1 MKPIKVLIVDDHKL
15 MRQGIMQL
23 LELDSGI
30 EIIGEANDG
39 LECLSFLTKQ
49 KPNVILLDINMPN
62 MNGFEVLNVIK
73 SKRKKYKVLVLTIHS
88 EIEYLIKAMDLGVN
102 GYILKDAG
110 FDDLR
115 EAIYTISKGEHYIQP
130 KLLPAF
136 NARLIKK
143 DLDFNKLDSLSKRE
157 KDVLILVAQGF
168 FNKEIAIRLEISERT
183 VKNHLSSVFK
193 KIEVVDRTQAAL
205 FAIRNNLVQ
214 T

>member
-30 EIIGEANDG
+30 EIIGEASDG
-39 LECLSFLTKQ
+39 VECLSFLTRQ
-49 KPNVILLDINMPN
+49 KPNIILLDINMPN
-62 MNGFEVLNVIK
+62 MNGFEVLSIIK
-73 SKRKKYKVLVLTIHS
+73 AKRKKYKVLVLTIHN
-88 EIEYLIKAMDLGVN
+88 ETEYLIKAMDLGVN
-102 GYILKDAG
+102 GYILKDAD

-115 EAIYTISKGEHYIQP
+115 EAIYTINKGENYIQP

-136 NARLIKK
+136 NARLVKK
-143 DLDFNKLDSLSKRE
+143 DLDFNKLNSLSKRE
-157 KDVLILVAQGF
+157 KDVLILVAHGF
-168 FNKEIAIRLEISERT
+168 FNKEIAIKLGISERT

>member
-39 LECLSFLTKQ
+39 VECLSFLTKH
-49 KPNVILLDINMPN
+49 KPNIILLDINMPN
-62 MNGFEVLNVIK
+62 MNGFEVLSIIK
-73 SKRKKYKVLVLTIHS
+73 ARRKKYKVLVLTIHS
-88 EIEYLIKAMDLGVN
+88 ETEYLIKAMDLGVN
-102 GYILKDAG
+102 GYILKDAD

-115 EAIYTISKGEHYIQP
+115 EAIYTIFKGENYIQP

-143 DLDFNKLDSLSKRE
+143 DLDFNKLNCLSKRE

-168 FNKEIAIRLEISERT
+168 FNKEIAIKLGISERT